1 MQLINPINYKV
12 YIILNIYR
20 LNFNISRLNIYNA
33 GPRYVSALSRTA
45 ERTDIIV
52 SASQTPFDKTKGV

>member
-33 GPRYVSALSRTA
+33 GPRYVSVLSRT
-45 ERTDIIV
+45 T
-52 SASQTPFDKTKGV
+52 